1 MDENIIMLEDENGNT
16 IEFEAIDVYE
26 FNDETYFALLEIM
39 PEGEETD
46 EVLIMKVETGETD
59 EDMSLV
65 NVEDEAELEAAFN
78 EFLRRDAE
86 ANAEEE

>member
-26 FNDETYFALLEIM
+26 FNDETYLALLEIM

-65 NVEDEAELEAAFN
+65 NVEDEDELEAAFN

>member
-26 FNDETYFALLEIM
+26 FNDETYFALLEVM

-46 EVLIMKVETGETD
+46 EVLIMKVVTGETD

-65 NVEDEAELEAAFN
+65 NVEDEDELEAAFN
-78 EFLRRDAE
+78 EFL
-86 ANAEEE
+86 